1 MGPVTD
7 DESLDLPGGV
17 LERMDRI
24 GLEFL
29 AEFLGRA
36 TRRRPENVEALTELA
51 TTLTCLGR
59 IEEGL
64 VVDERLVR
72 LPPAN
77 ATAHYNLACSLAL
90 LKRSEPALA
99 ALERAVELGYDDA
112 EHLLADED
120 LYELREAERFRAL
133 VQRLQGGN
141 PVDQAG
147 S

>member
-1 MGPVTD
+1 MGSVTD
-7 DESLDLPGGV
+7 DESLDLPAEV
-17 LERMDRI
+17 LERMDRL

-36 TRRRPENVEALTELA
+36 ARRHPENVEALTELA
-51 TTLTCLGR
+51 TTLTRLGR

-72 LPPAN
+72 LLPRN

-90 LKRSEPALA
+90 LKRPEPALA

-112 EHLLADED
+112 KHLLADED
-120 LYELREAERFRAL
+120 LYELRAAERFQAL
-133 VQRLQGGN
+133 VQRLQGDRR
-141 PVDQAG
+141 VDRTG